1 MVPSEQANRTD
12 SGPALIYQ
20 QRCDEFGAQRDWY
33 NRRSYRNANL
43 SLMLIVGAL
52 LCGGLWFWRA
62 TPAPL
67 VAAVVLGVGFVVSF
81 VHHGRVDQALR
92 RYTEL
97 FAINDEGLMRLRR
110 DWDNLPL
117 RQPPEHNRKEHKD
130 RRGMG
135 LYGQIFAPFAS
146 LAMREAAESDDN
158 QHDLSGIANDLDLL
172 GHASLQH
179 LLNTPTTPVGLA
191 TLRDW
196 LLTPAPP
203 TIARE
208 RQPAV
213 AELAPLNDLR
223 DQFALRG
230 RLMGATQADYERFLR
245 WAEHAPWLPGRRWLL
260 LVARVLPLATLL
272 LAGAQV
278 AGLLTPPLWLAG
290 IIVGLAV
297 TQTIGRA
304 VNQEIDEVAERQQ
317 VFATYA
323 ELFQMLNSQPFGAPE
338 LRRLQADLAAAG
350 LRADR
355 HMRRISR
362 LMALADL
369 RGWMFFYPI
378 QLATLWNVHVLWLLD
393 GWRHAAGGSA
403 RRWLATLGEF
413 EALAALA
420 TLAHDHPGW
429 AFPKLY
435 DPQSGVKDQEVI
447 GDQTSSQ
454 SMRGLADRILAAH
467 GLGHPLLPPDVCV
480 RNDVSVGPP
489 GHFLLVT
496 GSNMSGKSTLLR
508 AIGLNVT
515 LAQAGGPVCA
525 EMLQLRPVALA
536 TSMRVQ
542 DSLEQGVSYFMA
554 ELQRLKQVVDVAEQ
568 ACTRGE
574 RTLLF
579 LLDEMLHGT
588 NTTERQIAARRI
600 ILHLLSLGAT
610 GAVSTHD
617 LTLADAP
624 ELAAL
629 SEMVHFTEEF
639 TRGAGGMVM
648 HFDYRLRPGIATST
662 NALKLMELIGLPVE
676 EAIGN
681 RP

>member
-1 MVPSEQANRTD
+1 MMFGEDVAMVPSEQADRTD
-12 SGPALIYQ
+12 SRPALIYQ

-62 TPAPL
+62 MPALL
-67 VAAVVLGVGFVVSF
+67 VAAVVLGVSFVVSF
-81 VHHGRVDQALR
+81 IHHGRVDQALR

-97 FAINDEGLMRLRR
+97 FAINDEGLTRLRR
-110 DWDNLPL
+110 DWTHLPL
-117 RQPPEHNRKEHKD
+117 RQPPGDAGREPFEHSNVQTFERSNA
-130 RRGMG
+130 
-135 LYGQIFAPFAS
+135 L
-146 LAMREAAESDDN
+146 
-158 QHDLSGIANDLDLL
+158 DLDLL

-191 TLRDW
+191 ALRDW

-203 TIARE
+203 MIAVE
-208 RQPAV
+208 RQAAV
-213 AELAPLNDLR
+213 AELAPLNELR
-223 DQFALRG
+223 DQVALRG
-230 RLMGATQADYERFLR
+230 RLMGAAQADYERFLR
-245 WAEHAPWLPGRRWLL
+245 WAERPSWLLAHGWLPAL
-260 LVARVLPLATLL
+260 ARALPLTTLL
-272 LAGAQV
+272 LAVAQGT
-278 AGLLTPPLWLAG
+278 GLIDLPIWLGG
-290 IIVGLAV
+290 IMVGLAL

-323 ELFQMLNSQPFGAPE
+323 GLFQMLGSQPFAAPE
-338 LRRLQADLAAAG
+338 LRRLQGALSADG
-350 LRADR
+350 LRADWQ
-355 HMRRISR
+355 MRRLTR

-393 GWRHAAGGSA
+393 RWRHAAGGSA
-403 RRWLATLGEF
+403 RRWLAALGEF

-429 AFPKLY
+429 AFPELH
-435 DPQSGVKDQEVI
+435 DLQSGVKEHEVI
-447 GDQTSSQ
+447 RAQTSSQ
-454 SMRGLADRILAAH
+454 ASRALADRILAAH

-480 RNDVSVGPP
+480 GNDVSVGPP

-536 TSMRVQ
+536 TSMRVR

-554 ELQRLKQVVDVAEQ
+554 ELQRLKQVVDAAEQ
-568 ACTRGE
+568 AYTRGE

-588 NTTERQIAARRI
+588 NTSERQIAARRI
-600 ILHLLSLGAT
+600 ILHLLSRGAT
-610 GAVSTHD
+610 GAISTHD

-624 ELAAL
+624 ELAAA
-629 SEMVHFTEEF
+629 SEMVHFAEEF
-639 TRGAGGMVM
+639 TRSARGMVM

-662 NALKLMELIGLPVE
+662 NALKLMELIGLPAE
-676 EAIGN
+676 ETGDRRRETGDRREETAISGA
-681 RP
+681 